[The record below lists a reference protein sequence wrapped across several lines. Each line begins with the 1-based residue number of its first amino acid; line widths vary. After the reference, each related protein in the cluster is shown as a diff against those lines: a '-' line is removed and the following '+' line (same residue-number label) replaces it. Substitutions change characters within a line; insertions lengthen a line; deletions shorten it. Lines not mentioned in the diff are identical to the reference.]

1 MSGEGRAGAPAIG
14 IAALRQEAHAIRDE
28 DARMCHAIS
37 ELCVA
42 ILDVCIRR
50 VKSIK
55 KL

>member
-14 IAALRQEAHAIRDE
+14 IAALRQEAHAIGDE